1 MPPRRSQHSP
11 RGSQHSR
18 RSNQRADRTAEQ
30 APSKPRLILQLGR
43 NSVLSED
50 IDGETQLN
58 DTQKTSLDENEISS
72 EQASIELGTQNYTQL
87 ANQT

>member
-1 MPPRRSQHSP
+1 MPSHHSQHSP

-30 APSKPRLILQLGR
+30 ASSKPRLTLQLGH

-50 IDGETQLN
+50 IDEETQLN
-58 DTQKTSLDENEISS
+58 DTQETSLDENEVSS
-72 EQASIELGTQNYTQL
+72 GQASIELRTQNYTQL